1 MKKLKV
7 LLESGIEDINRITK
21 GKKWVEIYFH
31 EDLDGV
37 CTAIGMKKYLE
48 EYGIKLKDCYTIQY
62 GAAEFSAKKINTE
75 PDVISAL
82 VDFSNKKIG
91 FTIHIDHHT
100 GHENTPKD
108 SKTKTHF
115 RISPSNAETISGV
128 ISPHDI
134 FPPEDIKWINMIDSA
149 DFYNNNI
156 NADDLIISD
165 PKFTN
170 NTDENKKLML
180 LAVNRILLVYK
191 NKNNLMTD
199 TVKQADASIIS
210 LYQTIKRL
218 SKNFSD
224 INNINKNAKDYQ
236 KLLKNQNGISFNK
249 ENGLLVVN
257 SLPHN
262 SRIGSYDRYAVFKA
276 YPDSLVK
283 IQVFPTMIQIS
294 KNPFRQINM
303 NVKNIVLSVLNKY
316 KSSFQS
322 IKIGI
327 GKIKGISAHEATSD
341 MIGFKYTDLLDTFE
355 GKIEGLTPENEP
367 RVKKLFNKVYSKLTD
382 DDKDWLNN
390 NFKVNIWDIIESET
404 GGHDDIY
411 NIGALSYITRDVE
424 NKLHLKQ
431 NLLNGLINAFS
442 EELFKRKQKISEISK
457 FKSLLNI
464 KFI

>member
-1 MKKLKV
+1 
-7 LLESGIEDINRITK
+7 
-21 GKKWVEIYFH
+21 
-31 EDLDGV
+31 
-37 CTAIGMKKYLE
+37 
-48 EYGIKLKDCYTIQY
+48 
-62 GAAEFSAKKINTE
+62 
-75 PDVISAL
+75 
-82 VDFSNKKIG
+82 
-91 FTIHIDHHT
+91 
-100 GHENTPKD
+100 
-108 SKTKTHF
+108 
-115 RISPSNAETISGV
+115 
-128 ISPHDI
+128 
-134 FPPEDIKWINMIDSA
+134 
-149 DFYNNNI
+149 
-156 NADDLIISD
+156 
-165 PKFTN
+165 
-170 NTDENKKLML
+170 
-180 LAVNRILLVYK
+180 
-191 NKNNLMTD
+191 MTD

-442 EELFKRKQKISEISK
+442 EELFKRKQKISEVFI
-457 FKSLLNI
+457 FKNKLNI
-464 KFI
+464 K